1 MTMRLDP
8 ARARIAEVPDAAR
21 ITDRGWMNAGER
33 ASGSAAYY
41 IDVVDRVL
49 DKGIVIE
56 AWMRMSVGGIDLI
69 TVDARVIVA
78 SIDTYMRSWP
88 AFDGAVTMATR
99 SMIADRLKRQD
110 GPEPSHHVPGGTA
123 LR

>member
-1 MTMRLDP
+1 MQFDT
-8 ARARIAEVPDAAR
+8 AHARIAEVPGATR
-21 ITDRGWMNAGER
+21 LGDRDWINAGER

-49 DKGIVIE
+49 DKGIVVE

-78 SIDTYMRSWP
+78 SIDTYLRSWP
-88 AFDGAVTMATR
+88 ALDGAAKMATR
-99 SMIADRLKRQD
+99 SLIADRVRHQD
-110 GPEPSHHVPGGTA
+110 GPEPSHRVPVGTA

>member
-1 MTMRLDP
+1 MIMRFDP
-8 ARARIAEVPDAAR
+8 ARARLGDVPDAVKFGDLER
-21 ITDRGWMNAGER
+21 MNAGER
-33 ASGSAAYY
+33 ASGSFAYY

-99 SMIADRLKRQD
+99 SLLSDRLKQQN
-110 GPEPSHHVPGGTA
+110 GPEPSQRVPGVA
-123 LR
+123 IR